1 MPMIRETIVT
11 TVSAAGIVH
20 IAPLGIIADGD
31 HWIIAP
37 FRPST
42 TLENLRAVPFAVAN
56 YTDDVRVFA
65 GCLTGRTSWP
75 TTASIDVPVPRL
87 AGALAHDELAVE
99 SVAEDEQRPRFR
111 CRVVRRATHAP
122 FAGFNR
128 AQAAVIEA
136 AILVSRLRMLPREK
150 VESEMAYLEIAV
162 TKTAGPAELEAW
174 SWLTEKINTYH
185 RDAKASAAPSDPSP

>member
-1 MPMIRETIVT
+1 MTMPMIRETIVT
-11 TVSAAGIVH
+11 TVSAAGVVH

-31 HWIIAP
+31 GWIIAP

-75 TTASIDVPVPRL
+75 TMAATEVPVPRL
-87 AGALAHDELAVE
+87 AGALAHAELAVD
-99 SVAEDEQRPRFR
+99 SVIEDEQRPRFR
-111 CRVVRRATHAP
+111 CRVVRLESHAP

-136 AILVSRLRMLPREK
+136 AILVSRLRMLPRAK
-150 VESEMAYLEIAV
+150 VESEIAYLEIAV
-162 TKTAGPAELEAW
+162 SKTAGPAEREAW
-174 SWLTEKINTYH
+174 DWLMEKV
-185 RDAKASAAPSDPSP
+185 RADS

>member
-11 TVSAAGIVH
+11 TMNAAGIVH
-20 IAPLGIIADGD
+20 IAPLGIIADGEG
-31 HWIIAP
+31 WIIAP

-75 TTASIDVPVPRL
+75 TTASERVPVPRL
-87 AGALAHDELAVE
+87 VTTLAHAELAVE
-99 SVAEDEQRPRFR
+99 RVAEDELRPHFR
-111 CRVVRRATHAP
+111 CRVVHRATHAP

-136 AILVSRLRMLPREK
+136 AILVSRLHMLPREK
-150 VESEMAYLEIAV
+150 VASELAYLETAV
-162 TKTAGPAELEAW
+162 TKTAGPAEQEAW
-174 SWLTEKINTYH
+174 DWLMEKM
-185 RDAKASAAPSDPSP
+185 RAAR